1 MKILNLKL
9 KSGGLVRDIVFPVKR
24 MVNAGYT
31 ARDQEGVRQHIEE
44 LKQKGVPAPAET
56 PTLYPVASYLITT
69 GGVLEVVEEDNS
81 GEAEFVLLLE
91 AGHVYVGVGSD
102 HTDRALEAVSVIKA
116 KQICPNVI
124 SPVVW
129 PYEEL
134 KGVWNRLILRAWV
147 EKDGKRILY
156 QEGALSAFIT
166 AEDLLSLVKSR
177 VKDGNLENTIIY
189 SGTIPVI
196 GGKVLSGE
204 AFEVE
209 LFNPDNGD
217 SLWCKYRIELLTYT

>member
-1 MKILNLKL
+1 MNLTL
-9 KSGGLVRDIVFPVKR
+9 KSGGLFRDIAFPVKR

-31 ARDQEGVRQHIEE
+31 ARDQEGVRRHIEE
-44 LKQKGVPAPAET
+44 LREKGVPAPAET
-56 PTLYPVASYLITT
+56 PTLYPVASYLIAT
-69 GGVLEVVEEDNS
+69 GGMLEVVEEDNS

-91 AGHVYVGVGSD
+91 EGRVLVGVGSD
-102 HTDRALEAVSVIKA
+102 HTDRALEAASIVKA

-134 KGVWNRLILRAWV
+134 KGVWNRLMLRAWV
-147 EKDGKRILY
+147 EKDRERILY
-156 QEGALSAFIT
+156 QEADLSAFIT
-166 AEDLLSLVKSR
+166 VEDLLSFVKSK
-177 VKDGNLENTIIY
+177 VKDGNLENTVIY
-189 SGTIPVI
+189 SGTVPVI
-196 GGKVLSGE
+196 GGKVINGD

-217 SLWCKYRIELLTYT
+217 SLRCAYRIEQLDYI